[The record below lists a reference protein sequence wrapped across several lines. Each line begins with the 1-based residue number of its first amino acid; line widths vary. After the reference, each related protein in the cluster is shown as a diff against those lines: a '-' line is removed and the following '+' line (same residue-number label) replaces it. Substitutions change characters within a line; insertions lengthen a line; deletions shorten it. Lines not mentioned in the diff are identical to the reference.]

1 MKRLFL
7 LFIPLVFILTGCELF
22 DLELKKVT
30 YLLESNRKYVYESN
44 LEPANTNYDGRDLS
58 RADFNIPNTAE
69 IKKFK
74 IKNIWLS
81 VIPEGG
87 NMCTSG
93 KLNYA
98 LNINDSSIIQYD
110 NTFQISTVPINEFL
124 INDEFSEN
132 LASFRQKIEQAIIN
146 DQSVRL
152 AYVFGC
158 TQPQNSTHVIMV
170 IRFTVDVEYI
180 NCEEVFSGS
189 DLEDC

>member
-7 LFIPLVFILTGCELF
+7 LFIPLVFILTGCELL

-44 LEPANTNYDGRDLS
+44 LEPAKTNYDGRDLS

-81 VIPEGG
+81 VIPETG
-87 NMCTSG
+87 NLCTSG

-98 LNINDSSIIQYD
+98 LNINDSSITRYD

-124 INDEFSEN
+124 INNEFSEN
-132 LASFRQKIEQAIIN
+132 LASFR
-146 DQSVRL
+146 
-152 AYVFGC
+152 
-158 TQPQNSTHVIMV
+158 
-170 IRFTVDVEYI
+170 
-180 NCEEVFSGS
+180 
-189 DLEDC
+189 

>member
-1 MKRLFL
+1 MKKLFL
-7 LFIPLVFILTGCELF
+7 LLIPLVFTIQGCELF

-30 YLLESNRKYVYESN
+30 YLLESNRKYVYESK
-44 LEPANTNYDGRDLS
+44 LEPGGRNFDARDLN

-81 VIPEGG
+81 VVPEVG
-87 NMCTSG
+87 NSCTSG
-93 KLNYA
+93 KLNYG
-98 LNINDSSIIQYD
+98 LNISNSSLINYE

-132 LASFRQKIEQAIIN
+132 LASLRQKIEQAIIN

-152 AYVFGC
+152 AYVFEC
-158 TQPQNSTHVIMV
+158 TQQNNTHIIMV